1 MFFGRRGPMLY
12 ARIALLAVFLL
23 AVFVFHAHGTTL
35 HVLQVLRFAVLI
47 AIVASALVI
56 RRRNR

>member
-1 MFFGRRGPMLY
+1 VFFGRRGPLLY
-12 ARIALLAVFLL
+12 ARLALLAVFLI

-47 AIVASALVI
+47 ALIASAVVI
-56 RRRNR
+56 RRRRG